1 MGDDFS
7 SVWSYRLKWLYTL
20 MVVFTL
26 MLPVFYVIYVSFN
39 QNGFGAAEYV
49 FTFEW
54 YGEIFSD
61 LLLLGALGN
70 TFILAA
76 ITLVVAVPMGLIA
89 AKFYKATE
97 AKLLTVSLLLSPLF
111 VPADI
116 LGSALLVFFKNL
128 NIACATIGEWLGVSW
143 FDTWFELG
151 YFSALVGLIIY
162 TLPYIF
168 VVILITMGRYNEQQT
183 EAARS
188 CGATAW
194 QAFVQV
200 EFPQIR
206 AGVFSACAFAI
217 ILTFNEYTRTSL
229 LKGGYDTITSVLIS
243 QMLNEGMSEQSY
255 AMSSLI
261 SFIAIALIGSIIIY
275 TLIQSERLEREVAVL
290 ARANSVVATL
300 E

>member
-1 MGDDFS
+1 MGDDYTRL
-7 SVWSYRLKWLYTL
+7 WTYRLKWLYTL
-20 MVVFTL
+20 LVVFTL
-26 MLPVFYVIYVSFN
+26 MLPVFYVIYISFN
-39 QNGFGAAEYV
+39 QNGFGARDYV
-49 FTFEW
+49 FTLEW
-54 YGEIFSD
+54 YGDIFSD
-61 LLLLGALGN
+61 LLLMNALGN
-70 TFILAA
+70 TMLLAA
-76 ITLVVAVPMGLIA
+76 ITMLAAVPLGLIA
-89 AKFYKATE
+89 ASFYKATE
-97 AKLLTVSLLLSPLF
+97 AKLLTVTLLLSPLF

-128 NIACATIGEWLGVSW
+128 NIACATVGEWLGISW

-162 TLPYIF
+162 TIPYIF
-168 VVILITMGRYNEQQT
+168 VVILITMGRYKEQQS

-194 QAFVQV
+194 QAFYQV

-206 AGVFSACAFAI
+206 AGVFSACAFTL

-261 SFIAIALIGSIIIY
+261 SFIAIAVIGSIILY
-275 TLIQSERLEREVAVL
+275 TLVHTDRLDRE
-290 ARANSVVATL
+290 ARAKAQPLMSA
-300 E
+300 

>member
-1 MGDDFS
+1 MGDDYS

-20 MVVFTL
+20 LLVATL
-26 MLPVFYVIYVSFN
+26 MLPVFYVIYISFN
-39 QNGFGAAEYV
+39 KNGFGAAEYV

-61 LLLLGALGN
+61 LLLMGALGN
-70 TFILAA
+70 TMILSA

-89 AKFYKATE
+89 AKFYKATQ

-143 FDTWFELG
+143 FDTWFDLG

-168 VVILITMGRYNEQQT
+168 VVILITMGRYPEQQT
-183 EAARS
+183 EAARG

-194 QAFVQV
+194 QAFIQI

-206 AGVFSACAFAI
+206 AGVFSACAFAV

-229 LKGGYDTITSVLIS
+229 LKGGYDTITTVLIS

-261 SFIAIALIGSIIIY
+261 SFIAIAVIGTIILY
-275 TLIQSERLEREVAVL
+275 TLFQSDRLERE
-290 ARANSVVATL
+290 ARAKAEPVMSS
-300 E
+300 

>member
-128 NIACATIGEWLGVSW
+128 NIACATIGEWLGVGW

-206 AGVFSACAFAI
+206 AGVFSACAFTV

-275 TLIQSERLEREVAVL
+275 TLIQSERLEREV
-290 ARANSVVATL
+290 RAKAEPIMS

>member
-1 MGDDFS
+1 MGDDYS

-20 MVVFTL
+20 LLVATL
-26 MLPVFYVIYVSFN
+26 MLPVFYVIYISFN
-39 QNGFGAAEYV
+39 KNGFGAAEYV

-70 TFILAA
+70 TMILAA

-89 AKFYKATE
+89 AKFYKATQ

-128 NIACATIGEWLGVSW
+128 NIACATVGEWLGVSW
-143 FDTWFELG
+143 FDTWFDLG

-168 VVILITMGRYNEQQT
+168 VVILITMGRYPEQQT

-194 QAFVQV
+194 QAFIQI

-206 AGVFSACAFAI
+206 AGVFSACAFAV

-229 LKGGYDTITSVLIS
+229 LKGGYDTITTVLIS

-261 SFIAIALIGSIIIY
+261 SFIAIAVIGTIILY
-275 TLIQSERLEREVAVL
+275 TLFQSDRLERE
-290 ARANSVVATL
+290 ARAKAEPVMSS
-300 E
+300 

>member
-1 MGDDFS
+1 
-7 SVWSYRLKWLYTL
+7 
-20 MVVFTL
+20 
-26 MLPVFYVIYVSFN
+26 ML
-39 QNGFGAAEYV
+39 
-49 FTFEW
+49 
-54 YGEIFSD
+54 
-61 LLLLGALGN
+61 
-70 TFILAA
+70 LAA
-76 ITLVVAVPMGLIA
+76 ITMLAAVPLGLIA
-89 AKFYKATE
+89 ASFYKATE
-97 AKLLTVSLLLSPLF
+97 AKLLTVTLLLSPLF

-128 NIACATIGEWLGVSW
+128 NIACATVGEWLGISW

-162 TLPYIF
+162 TIPYIF
-168 VVILITMGRYNEQQT
+168 VVILITMGRYKEQQS

-194 QAFVQV
+194 QAFYQV

-206 AGVFSACAFAI
+206 AGVFSACAFTL

-261 SFIAIALIGSIIIY
+261 SFIAIAVIGSIILY
-275 TLIQSERLEREVAVL
+275 TLVHTDRLDRE
-290 ARANSVVATL
+290 ARAKAQPLMST
-300 E
+300 

>member
-1 MGDDFS
+1 MGDDYS

-20 MVVFTL
+20 LVVFTL
-26 MLPVFYVIYVSFN
+26 MLPVFYVICVSFN

-70 TFILAA
+70 TFILAG
-76 ITLVVAVPMGLIA
+76 ITLAVAVPMGLIA

-183 EAARS
+183 EAGRS

-206 AGVFSACAFAI
+206 AGVFSACAFAM

-261 SFIAIALIGSIIIY
+261 SFIAITLIGSIILY
-275 TLIQSERLEREVAVL
+275 TLVQSERLERE
-290 ARANSVVATL
+290 ARAKAEPVMSG
-300 E
+300 